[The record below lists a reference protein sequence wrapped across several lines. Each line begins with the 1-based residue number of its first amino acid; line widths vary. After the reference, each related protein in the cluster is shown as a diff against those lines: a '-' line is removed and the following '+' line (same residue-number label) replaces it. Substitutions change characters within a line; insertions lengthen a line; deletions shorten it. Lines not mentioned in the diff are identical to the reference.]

1 MVNISFSIPAEKFQ
15 QILELNRQE
24 SAAAAGKDIPFSQT
38 VALLVQRG
46 LAYTVLLEEKAKE
59 TATPDK
65 VAVKPKHR
73 NKKW

>member
-1 MVNISFSIPAEKFQ
+1 MVNISFSLPPEKFK
-15 QILELNRQE
+15 QIYELNQAMAMNSDE
-24 SAAAAGKDIPFSQT
+24 KDIPFSHT

-46 LAYTVLLEEKAKE
+46 LAYTVLLEEKVNE
-59 TATPDK
+59 TAAPEK